1 MIPAAQYLR
10 MSTEQQ
16 QYSLENQ
23 AAAIQDY
30 ADRQGFEI
38 IKTYS
43 DAAKSGVLF
52 RRRPGLSRLLQD
64 VINGNMPFQAV
75 LVYDVSRWGRFQ
87 DADEAAHY
95 EFLCRQ
101 AHIPVHY
108 CGETFANDASL
119 PSSVMKA
126 LKRAMA
132 AEYSRELGVK
142 VFAAEKRWAEQGFK
156 QGGLAGYGLR
166 RLMIS
171 SDGVRK
177 QLLSKG
183 EVKCLQSDRVILVPG
198 PPEEV
203 DLVREIYRLAVEE
216 ERTPF
221 DIARHLNRRGLT
233 RWGRRWSHQYVH
245 KILTHPKYAGH
256 IVWNQT
262 SRRLGGPSIS
272 VRVHELYFEP
282 QYPEFQARTI
292 FSLTNAFTSAFK
304 QLDPMPQVGRQQSWA
319 LSSVH
324 LIHTP
329 ALRSAGPLLV
339 QVSFNLRTAAFPSE
353 KSRPRPLHGLFE
365 RILPRLHPRS
375 IVLLRCRNR
384 TVREQD

>member
-262 SRRLGGPSIS
+262 SRRLGGPSINVPKS
-272 VRVHELYFEP
+272 KWVIKLNAFEP
-282 QYPEFQARTI
+282 VV
-292 FSLTNAFTSAFK
+292 
-304 QLDPMPQVGRQQSWA
+304 DPRV
-319 LSSVH
+319 
-324 LIHTP
+324 
-329 ALRSAGPLLV
+329 
-339 QVSFNLRTAAFPSE
+339 FNDAQ
-353 KSRPRPLHGLFE
+353 
-365 RILPRLHPRS
+365 RILAQRTCAKSDER
-375 IVLLRCRNR
+375 VLETLRKVLGERGKLTGKLLALTPDAPSPSTCSRR
-384 TVREQD
+384 FGSLRRAFELAGYRRP

>member
-1 MIPAAQYLR
+1 MACSAPISAAQYLR

-38 IKTYS
+38 VKTYS

-52 RRRPGLSRLLQD
+52 KRRPGLSRLLQD
-64 VINGNMPFQAV
+64 IINGKVPFQAV

-95 EFLCRQ
+95 EFLCKQ

-171 SDGVRK
+171 SDGLRK

-198 PPEEV
+198 PAEEV

-221 DIARHLNRRGLT
+221 DIARELNRRGLT
-233 RWGRRWSHQYVH
+233 HWGRRWSHQYVH

-272 VRVHELYFEP
+272 VPKSKWVIKR
-282 QYPEFQARTI
+282 
-292 FSLTNAFTSAFK
+292 NAFEAVV
-304 QLDPMPQVGRQQSWA
+304 DPKVFNDAQHILAQRTCSKSDEQVLEG
-319 LSSVH
+319 
-324 LIHTP
+324 
-329 ALRSAGPLLV
+329 LRKVL
-339 QVSFNLRTAAFPSE
+339 SE
-353 KSRPRPLHGLFE
+353 KGKLTGKVLALTPGAPSPSACLRRFGSLRRAFE
-365 RILPRLHPRS
+365 LAGYRS
-375 IVLLRCRNR
+375 P
-384 TVREQD
+384 